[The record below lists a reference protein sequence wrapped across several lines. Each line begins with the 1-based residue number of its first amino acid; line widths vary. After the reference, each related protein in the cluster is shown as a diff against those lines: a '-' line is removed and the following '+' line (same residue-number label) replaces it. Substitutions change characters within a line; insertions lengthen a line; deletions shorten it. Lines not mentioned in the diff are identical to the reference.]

1 MLLPWASSTVHAAW
15 LSSVFACYPH
25 VRLVYWLCLFSPTTE
40 DLPSSICLTSPGKF
54 MLFHGSKNYLWPY
67 DFQFISPAYSS
78 LLISKCLYLNLKNNI
93 LKTLF
98 LIVPQEAR
106 LPRSLPY
113 LRCRQLLY
121 RCSDQKPW
129 NCPWYR
135 SFTRALHSIQPPN
148 PTWKCICHMTS
159 SHSPPCSSLFHAT
172 VVSHWVV
179 TTVCTQHSSLTQLLQ
194 CKSAQV
200 AFSKLLDGYLPCL
213 QYSMSTCRDLQTCTT
228 PTTTLRPLKL
238 MYYALILAHTIQLLW
253 PLKQAMLI
261 LLQFPFLLPFAQTL
275 SSQYSLIMVFT
286 HMPCP
291 SFSSLFLISQQWLP
305 SDTRCTLLIYFPL
318 HCTYSFGPGYF
329 VLSSFVH
336 CSI

>member
-1 MLLPWASSTVHAAW
+1 M
-15 LSSVFACYPH
+15 
-25 VRLVYWLCLFSPTTE
+25 
-40 DLPSSICLTSPGKF
+40 
-54 MLFHGSKNYLWPY
+54 
-67 DFQFISPAYSS
+67 
-78 LLISKCLYLNLKNNI
+78 
-93 LKTLF
+93 
-98 LIVPQEAR
+98 
-106 LPRSLPY
+106 
-113 LRCRQLLY
+113 
-121 RCSDQKPW
+121 
-129 NCPWYR
+129 
-135 SFTRALHSIQPPN
+135 
-148 PTWKCICHMTS
+148 
-159 SHSPPCSSLFHAT
+159 
-172 VVSHWVV
+172 SHWVV

-228 PTTTLRPLKL
+228 PTTTLRPLEL

-305 SDTRCTLLIYFPL
+305 SDTRCTLLIDFLAYTSLFTVRIHSGQDILFCLPL
-318 HCTYSFGPGYF
+318 FIALFKSPTQL
-329 VLSSFVH
+329 LS
-336 CSI
+336 IK